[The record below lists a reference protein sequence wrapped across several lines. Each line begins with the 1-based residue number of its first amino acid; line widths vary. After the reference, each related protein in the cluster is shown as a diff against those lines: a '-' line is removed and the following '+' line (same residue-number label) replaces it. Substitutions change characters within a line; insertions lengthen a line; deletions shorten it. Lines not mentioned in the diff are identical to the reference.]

1 MFRVIRKAQLTWA
14 ELEEILLNIET
25 IHNNSPLTYIEE
37 ESNYPI
43 LITISLILGRDVNF
57 PEAAPHECKSE
68 AMKKRYKYIKR
79 CKEALWKR
87 WYMSI

>member
-1 MFRVIRKAQLTWA
+1 MYSVFRKAQLTWA

-25 IHNNSPLTYIEE
+25 IHNSSPLTYIEE

-68 AMKKRYKYIKR
+68 TMKKR
-79 CKEALWKR
+79 L
-87 WYMSI
+87 SISNDVKKLYGKDGT